1 MQNVTLWSGYN
12 TAFLLK
18 VLQNQ
23 SYFSFV
29 LSSYWNFLSFFQF
42 SFVSVSFQSEF
53 ALFSFVFILWKFTF
67 RFIRFISF
75 EVNLSCNYKF
85 SGAFLIF
92 TVGILKK
99 KALFGDT
106 VEYTVASINKQMHKS
121 SKTKTLVKDKE
132 YHNGLS
138 LLSRAFCCRVC
149 VPSHKNGHFTGHMT
163 LFPHKMIPLS
173 AAYYSQR
180 HYQMKMIT
188 WW

>member
-12 TAFLLK
+12 TTFLLK

-99 KALFGDT
+99 KKHFLET
-106 VEYTVASINKQMHKS
+106 QSSTLSQVLINRCTNPQKLKHWSKIKSITMDF
-121 SKTKTLVKDKE
+121 L
-132 YHNGLS
+132 
-138 LLSRAFCCRVC
+138 C
-149 VPSHKNGHFTGHMT
+149 
-163 LFPHKMIPLS
+163 
-173 AAYYSQR
+173 
-180 HYQMKMIT
+180 
-188 WW
+188 